1 MHCWGWPQS
10 CGLWLWEETSWRSFL
25 IWAHSPAWRLW
36 TCRTTHCVVTALC
49 FLCAGRC
56 KIYLGLQLEWTDS
69 FTDSVSLYLWLRW
82 MENVSLELTATCGH
96 PPELRGQK
104 VRGIHVFKSCPENIS
119 PPEKK
124 SAAYSKV
131 KKSKADSLKSRKVKA
146 QTTAKVAKLP
156 RKQPQRKPGPPKVT
170 KKKKILKWEHVTH
183 FPFPLFLQ

>member
-1 MHCWGWPQS
+1 
-10 CGLWLWEETSWRSFL
+10 
-25 IWAHSPAWRLW
+25 
-36 TCRTTHCVVTALC
+36 
-49 FLCAGRC
+49 
-56 KIYLGLQLEWTDS
+56 
-69 FTDSVSLYLWLRW
+69 

-124 SAAYSKV
+124 SAAYPKV

-170 KKKKILKWEHVTH
+170 KKKKILK
-183 FPFPLFLQ
+183 